1 MVLVNQ
7 STSSL
12 VVTWNQ
18 TGIVTNY
25 SVTVT
30 DADDSDTYTVDVDI
44 AARTATISGLNT
56 GGRHYNISVTA
67 ISGSQNSI
75 SSLIGRLQTGAPAVN
90 LVSVTITQV
99 EFLQEAKLYSTV
111 HSSKVSSWQA
121 NRKTKE

>member
-1 MVLVNQ
+1 MTLVNQ

-30 DADDSDTYTVDVDI
+30 DADASDTYTVDVDV
-44 AARTATISGLNT
+44 AAQRATINGLNT

-67 ISGSQNSI
+67 ISSSLNSI
-75 SSLIGRLQTGAPAVN
+75 SSLIGRFQTGAPAVS
-90 LVSVTITQV
+90 LVV
-99 EFLQEAKLYSTV
+99 
-111 HSSKVSSWQA
+111 VSQ
-121 NRKTKE
+121 K